1 MKIRFLF
8 LLISLLLLVAL
19 VSCDTSDVGETTP
32 IAETTT
38 VAETSGCVTSPF
50 GSREEY
56 IEYVNSQLDLD
67 VSHKPTR
74 EDAMKVTEGMPIAEV
89 LDILGKPHVYGLN
102 SMVPSLLWYLEDG
115 GEIFMCFV
123 VPADCWDARFELCWE
138 YGIVAMPPGIS
149 DPK

>member
-1 MKIRFLF
+1 MKTKFWF
-8 LLISLLLLVAL
+8 LLILLLLLVAL
-19 VSCDTSDVGETTP
+19 VSCDPSDAGETTP
-32 IAETTT
+32 VAETTT

-50 GSREEY
+50 GSLEEY
-56 IEYVNSQLDLD
+56 IEYVESQLDRD

-89 LDILGKPHVYGLN
+89 LELLGKPHVSGLN

-115 GEIFMCFV
+115 GEIFMCFM
-123 VPADCWDARFELCWE
+123 VPADCWDARFELYWE
-138 YGIVAMPPGIS
+138 YGIAMTPGIS